1 MKLSDK
7 IKDLTNEHFGDSY
20 DLNNESFNKDKLDKL
35 ANKLTDVDKAND
47 RYHLIKIYIN
57 G

>member
-35 ANKLTDVDKAND
+35 ANKLTDV
-47 RYHLIKIYIN
+47 
-57 G
+57 